1 LRSVG
6 KTTGPVFQAL
16 GRPDIVTK
24 LAFVRLVL
32 IAIFI
37 IPAVRQ
43 FGIEGAAM
51 VIVGVA
57 LFPMLLLDIYALSRL
72 LEASYRQ
79 FFRDIM
85 YPLLASGV
93 MFAAVVSVRQQ
104 VVLSGVPKFLLLLV
118 TGVLTYVVA
127 IGVIELRFGWGI
139 RRNLKSLLSIVSG
152 S

>member
-1 LRSVG
+1 
-6 KTTGPVFQAL
+6 
-16 GRPDIVTK
+16 
-24 LAFVRLVL
+24 
-32 IAIFI
+32 
-37 IPAVRQ
+37 
-43 FGIEGAAM
+43 
-51 VIVGVA
+51 
-57 LFPMLLLDIYALSRL
+57 
-72 LEASYRQ
+72 
-79 FFRDIM
+79 M